1 MERKFRFGS
10 AIRALPTNVEREIRR
25 ADTGEVVDV
34 WRGHNR
40 VFDSGLAVI
49 GDLLRGVG
57 PVLSTFALGT
67 SAAEPDPDA
76 TGPVGEVLRSDLSL
90 VSRSG
95 AIVTAH
101 FYLGT
106 NACNGQSL
114 QSAMVLAGDVPFSW
128 VDFPAETK
136 NSGYVWVFQ
145 WHYPFEAVI

>member
-1 MERKFRFGS
+1 MERRFESGS
-10 AIRALPTNVEREIRR
+10 AIRALPTNVVREIRR
-25 ADTGEVVDV
+25 ADTDELVDL
-34 WRGHNR
+34 WQGHNR
-40 VFDSGLAVI
+40 VLDSGLAVI

-67 SAAEPDPDA
+67 EATEPELDA

-95 AIVTAH
+95 GIVTAH
-101 FYLGT
+101 FYLGS
-106 NACNGQSL
+106 NACNGETL

-145 WHYPFEAVI
+145 WHYPFEAVV